1 MKHHDSSEMYLKT
14 ILLLEINKGEA
25 HAKEI
30 AEMLNVSKASV
41 TKAINGLKLKGYVQQ
56 DNYGPI
62 FLTDEGREISTSI
75 LYKQKLLI
83 KYLEQELNLSSE
95 EAEENACRMEH
106 IITDKML
113 HAIEEKIESSIE
125 DSMQFGLVDKG
136 V

>member
-14 ILLLEINKGEA
+14 ILLLEVNKGEV

-41 TKAINGLKLKGYVQQ
+41 TKAINGLKSKGYVQQ

-62 FLTDEGREISTSI
+62 FLTDEGREVSTQI

-95 EAEENACRMEH
+95 DAEENACRMEH
-106 IITDKML
+106 IITDEML
-113 HAIEEKIESSIE
+113 HAIEEKVESNIE
-125 DSMQFGLVDKG
+125 DGMQFGLVNKG